1 MRTAAF
7 VDAGYLYAAGSKLLS
22 GTNLPRN
29 PVQLDIDAVLAAL
42 REAVA
47 AVSPSSSLLRVYWY
61 DGVLRTGPTAEREK
75 LADAD
80 GVKLR
85 LGMIV
90 FTGRQK
96 GVDSLIVTDLIELAR
111 NHRSRTR
118 FYCRATKTCASVCK
132 SRRALVCVSTSWG
145 SVPTTN
151 HASSAKSRT
160 RQVNGSDPKSRSGR
174 RSSKPQSDRRIANP
188 PAGASFRHQSV
199 YPRTLGR
206 RPTPARWTETPRFDT
221 ARPGS
226 RTTGLRGQRIGP
238 LSAVR

>member
-61 DGVLRTGPTAEREK
+61 DGVLRTGPTAEQEK
-75 LADAD
+75 LADSD

-85 LGMIV
+85 LGMIA

-118 FYCRATKTCASVCK
+118 FYCRATKTCASACR

-160 RQVNGSDPKSRSGR
+160 RQLNGSNPKSSY
-174 RSSKPQSDRRIANP
+174 SSQSK
-188 PAGASFRHQSV
+188 V
-199 YPRTLGR
+199 TT
-206 RPTPARWTETPRFDT
+206 RPTNLEAIERRTNRQPTSKNLTPPLVDLSGH
-221 ARPGS
+221 ARP
-226 RTTGLRGQRIGP
+226 TTDSCSLD
-238 LSAVR
+238 